1 MINYKRDRVLSEI
14 IHRIHYLIITFTAV
28 YLHLSHG
35 TVFTLILIIFTAAY
49 IGCFEIFLYKY
60 SKSVR
65 AMSHRVLSRLD
76 PEQRKI
82 LDGFPLPVIMTD
94 IEGDVVWRSKL
105 FLETMGDEAVKSIKH
120 TSDIDP
126 DIYTTPIVRSLPVGK
141 RYYDVYTD
149 VTENGDHVSPL
160 YTHYF
165 IDVTDARIT
174 EKNFDDQRPVVAHVL
189 IDNYDELFSNI
200 READKTQALSQIYDA
215 ITGWA
220 NETNGLLIRAERD
233 RFIFI
238 FDNSVLRKLSD
249 VRFSVLEKVKALQ
262 LGLKTFPTISI
273 GIGIDGNSYYGNDDF
288 ARMAIDMAL
297 SRGGDQAV
305 IKSDDRYEFFGGTAK
320 AAEKRTKI
328 KARVIASALREL
340 FKNTSTVYI
349 MGHKFADLD
358 SLGSCV
364 GFYRIAT
371 SQGKKARIVLDES
384 SNLAVKLLEQL
395 KLSGE
400 YEGIIITP
408 EQAMA
413 EADAYSMAVITDT
426 HRQPMVMA
434 PDLIGKTKTCII
446 IDHHRRS
453 VDYIADTDVFF
464 HDPAAS
470 SACEMVT
477 EIIQYMPDCAVTKL
491 ESEAL
496 LSGICLDTK
505 FFTIRT
511 SDTTFEAS
519 LFLKKAGANTV
530 NVKMLFQTD
539 TGTHKDKVRLMH
551 TAEIYSDITAIAL
564 WPEITADAGRMRIVA
579 SQAADDLLSIEN
591 VHAAFTLFEDNFG
604 GISISARS
612 YGVINVQLIMEE
624 LGGGG
629 HQTMSGA
636 QLRCSAEEAV
646 AQLKA
651 AIDRYISVAN
661 IKYMPAKEPK
671 RSFDRMD

>member
-1 MINYKRDRVLSEI
+1 VINHKQNRIITAI
-14 IHRIHYLIITFTAV
+14 IHRIHYLLLAATAPFL
-28 YLHLSHG
+28 YFL
-35 TVFTLILIIFTAAY
+35 FDDTLKIIFAAVIVIY
-49 IGCFEIFLYKY
+49 IALYEFFMY
-60 SKSVR
+60 KSERSTR
-65 AMSHRVLSRLD
+65 ALSRTVLARLD
-76 PEQRKI
+76 PEERRQ
-82 LDGFPLPVIMTD
+82 LNDFPLPVVMTD
-94 IEGDVVWRSKL
+94 KEGDVVWLSEL
-105 FLETMGDEAVKSIKH
+105 FIDALGEEVAKTIKH
-120 TSDIDP
+120 VSDIDP
-126 DIYTTPIVRSLPVGK
+126 DAATSPVVRNVPLGNRV
-141 RYYDVYTD
+141 YDVYTD
-149 VTENGDHVSPL
+149 MDGNAAHGLHA
-160 YTHYF
+160 HYLV
-165 IDVTDARIT
+165 DVTDAKIT
-174 EKNFDDQRPVVAHVL
+174 EKRFDNQRPVVAHVL
-189 IDNYDELFSNI
+189 IDNYDELFSNV
-200 READKTQALSQIYDA
+200 READKTQAVSQIYDA
-215 ITGWA
+215 VTAWA
-220 NETNGLLIRAERD
+220 NQTNGLLIRAERD

-238 FDNSVLRKLSD
+238 FDNSVLKKLSE
-249 VRFSVLEKVKALQ
+249 VRFSVLETVKALQ
-262 LGLKTFPTISI
+262 LGLKTFPTLSL
-273 GIGIDGNSYYGNDDF
+273 GIGIDGNSYAGNDDF

-305 IKSDDRYEFFGGTAK
+305 VKSADGYEFFGGTAK
-320 AAEKRTKI
+320 STEKRTKI

-358 SLGSCV
+358 ALGACV
-364 GFYRIAT
+364 GFYRIAA
-371 SQGKKARIVLDES
+371 SQGKKAKIVLDES
-384 SNLAVKLLEQL
+384 SNLAGKLLEQL

-400 YEGIIITP
+400 YEDVFISSAKAV
-408 EQAMA
+408 E
-413 EADAYSMAVITDT
+413 EADASSMTVIADT

-434 PDLIGKTKTCII
+434 PELVGKTKTCIV

-453 VDYIADTDVFF
+453 VDYITGTDVFF

-477 EIIQYMPDCAVTKL
+477 EIIQYMPDCTITKL

-539 TGTHKDKVRLMH
+539 TDTHKDKVRLMH
-551 TAEIYSDITAIAL
+551 CAEIYSDITAIAV
-564 WPEITADAGRMRIVA
+564 WPEITSDTGKMRIVA
-579 SQAADDLLSIEN
+579 SQAADDLLNIEN

-636 QLRCSAEEAV
+636 QLRCSVEEAV
-646 AQLKA
+646 DQLRA
-651 AIDRYISVAN
+651 AIDRYLSVAN
-661 IKYMPAKEPK
+661 IKYKPAKEPPK
-671 RSFDRMD
+671 TFDGLE